1 MPPGLIFE
9 LHMSSVKFI
18 EDATPGN
25 FADLVIGNS
34 LRGPVLVNYWSARA
48 GPCLKLWPVLEK
60 LAHEFAGKFL
70 LVNFNTDKYYD
81 FARQHLGVTSVPV
94 VKMYRQQQVVDVI
107 HGAESEASFRRLIEK
122 QLPRPSDALL
132 LDVVNLYQQGQVDA
146 ALADLQ
152 ALQKQDA
159 DNPRIL
165 LTWLRLLFR
174 EGRLTDM
181 LEQISALPASIQKN
195 EDIINLQSHA
205 GFIQAAQ
212 NAPDTVQ
219 LQQIISQQPDNL
231 DARYQLS
238 ALHLVADEYAEAMDQ
253 LLHIINRNRGYAND
267 AAVKGMVTLL
277 NMVNH
282 DESLTKTYR
291 QKMLDALNK

>member
-1 MPPGLIFE
+1 
-9 LHMSSVKFI
+9 MSSNKFI
-18 EDATPGN
+18 EDATPEN
-25 FADLVIGNS
+25 FAELVIGNS
-34 LRGPVLVNYWSARA
+34 MRGPVLVNYWSARA

-70 LVNFNTDKYYD
+70 LVNFNTDKYFD

-107 HGAESEASFRRLIEK
+107 HGAESEASFRKMIEK

-132 LDVVNLYQQGQVDA
+132 LDAVNLYQQGQVDT
-146 ALADLQ
+146 ALAELQ
-152 ALQKQDA
+152 SLYQQDA

-181 LEQISALPASIQKN
+181 LDHIEALPAAIQKHD
-195 EDIINLQSHA
+195 DIVNLQSHA
-205 GFIQAAQ
+205 GFILAAQ
-212 NAPDTVQ
+212 KAPDARQ
-219 LQQIISQQPDNL
+219 LQQVISLQPENL
-231 DARYQLS
+231 DARYQMS
-238 ALHLVADEYAEAMDQ
+238 ALHLVADQYTEAMDQ
-253 LLHIINRNRGYAND
+253 LLQIIMRNRGYAND

-277 NMVNH
+277 NMISD
-282 DESLTKTYR
+282 DEDLTKSYR
-291 QKMLDALNK
+291 QKMMDALNR

>member
-1 MPPGLIFE
+1 
-9 LHMSSVKFI
+9 MSSKKFI
-18 EDATPGN
+18 EDATPEN
-25 FADLVIGNS
+25 FSDLVIGNS
-34 LRGPVLVNYWSARA
+34 MRGPVLVNYWSAKA

-70 LVNFNTDKYYD
+70 LVNFNTDKYFD

-107 HGAESEASFRRLIEK
+107 HGAESESSFRRMIEK

-132 LDVVNLYQQGQVDA
+132 LDAVNLYQQGQVDA
-146 ALADLQ
+146 ALAELQ
-152 ALQKQDA
+152 VLQKQDA

-174 EGRLTDM
+174 EGRLTD
-181 LEQISALPASIQKN
+181 LLAQINVLPDSVQKN
-195 EDIINLQSHA
+195 EDIINLQTHA
-205 GFIQAAQ
+205 GFILAAQ
-212 NAPDTVQ
+212 KAPAAAQ
-219 LQQIISQQPDNL
+219 LQNVIMQQPDNL
-231 DARYQLS
+231 DARYQMS
-238 ALHLVADEYAEAMDQ
+238 ALHLVADQYSEAMDQ
-253 LLHIINRNRGYAND
+253 LLQIIVRNRGYAND

-277 NMVNH
+277 NMVNN

-291 QKMLDALNK
+291 QKMMDALNR